1 MYKKI
6 FYFGIFSYYHA
17 AQQVLNN
24 MEKKF
29 TW

>member
-6 FYFGIFSYYHA
+6 FYFGNFSYYHA

-29 TW
+29 T